1 MIHQTL
7 MLVWTQAW
15 QIAVLFFAIFILFRL
30 FARNRPHVAHLL
42 WAVLLIKC
50 LIPPVVSSSW
60 APFSWISHSVQ
71 QWLPTDASDSL
82 RTTEYITYTTQ
93 RTSSLRTQQSEET
106 SSAQNAEDLS
116 KLNPS
121 WQSYLANTERTLIV
135 FWIGSVAFVI
145 VVWASRFVHVLRRL
159 RLHRIETPAR
169 VTKIADDLAQLLK
182 LSRKICVQVSNERI
196 GPAVLGL
203 LRPRILLPSFLV
215 DRMDDEAL
223 RILIAH
229 EMTHIRRGDLFWAFL
244 QTVAGSFWWFHPAVW
259 VANRQLN
266 LECERSCDEETIAC
280 LECSPSAYAKCLLQ
294 VLEWKH
300 QLYVVPSL
308 PGVRPMQI
316 TKDRLERIMKM
327 RQGCFKQNTR
337 GLWFAM
343 AVAVLFVAPGAEYG
357 ISQQSTTTPQEPA
370 NVAKQPSRLPLGGTV
385 NSDLGV
391 NEEYRLMIGDT
402 IAISSVTDDSIKQG
416 KVIIQPDGKIHLK
429 VLDAPLDAAGKSL
442 TLLRKDLEIAY
453 RKYIV
458 SSAINIELVGQA
470 IVERTPPS
478 NASERSTRV
487 YNVADLIERIIADD
501 AANKED
507 APKHLERLLTCYES
521 PANPPTGIATLAA
534 TPAPVPAPPLPL
546 RESLKPDGEFSLLD
560 GKFVA
565 TTSEANHQR
574 ISAELVQYRQ
584 FGFKIVMQQLQFFMG
599 TQEIP
604 LEGIQWQ
611 RNETCE
617 WAILDPEAVNKV
629 RDFVTANV
637 KVMKITR
644 PTVVSRNG
652 EASGVYIGIQH
663 AIKLSEVDP
672 RVLPTNDEL
681 VETGIKAEITAE
693 LQSSQTVN
701 LSFQLLV
708 NELWPAV
715 EDGSTDNKQF
725 LISKTMKTKVSV
737 PNGKVLAIRSNIS
750 HPSIPKFEKRFFGLV
765 EPKEL
770 NANKG
775 IATEKLSRSSPS
787 NSLFKANELTT
798 SFAFPITEAKNGQ
811 VFSFSM
817 GILR

>member
-15 QIAVLFFAIFILFRL
+15 QIAVLFFAILILFRL

-60 APFSWISHSVQ
+60 APFSWITHSMQ
-71 QWLPTDASDSL
+71 QWLPTEAAASNK
-82 RTTEYITYTTQ
+82 TTEYITYSTQ
-93 RTSSLRTQQSEET
+93 RTSLLRSQPTEEASSTKHENDSL
-106 SSAQNAEDLS
+106 
-116 KLNPS
+116 KLNLS
-121 WQSYLANTERTLIV
+121 WQSYLANAERTLIV
-135 FWIGSVAFVI
+135 LWIGSIACVI

-159 RLHRIETPAR
+159 RVHRIETPLR
-169 VTKIADDLAQLLK
+169 VTNIADDLAQLLK
-182 LSRKICVQVSNERI
+182 LRRKICVQVTNERI
-196 GPAVLGL
+196 GPAVLGW

-244 QTVAGSFWWFHPAVW
+244 QTVAGSLWWFHPAVW
-259 VANRQLN
+259 IANRQLN
-266 LECERSCDEETIAC
+266 LECERSCDEETIAR
-280 LECSPSAYAKCLLQ
+280 LECPPSDYAKCLLQ

-300 QLYVVPSL
+300 QLYVVPAL
-308 PGVRPMQI
+308 PGVRPMQV

-327 RQGCFKQNTR
+327 RHGCFKQNSR
-337 GLWFAM
+337 GLWLAM
-343 AVAVLFVAPGAEYG
+343 AAAVLFVAPGAEYG
-357 ISQQSTTTPQEPA
+357 ISQQSTITPQEPA
-370 NVAKQPSRLPLGGTV
+370 NVAKQPSVLPLGGTV

-391 NEEYRLMIGDT
+391 AGQIVMEQT
-402 IAISSVTDDSIKQG
+402 PAAQKAI
-416 KVIIQPDGKIHLK
+416 
-429 VLDAPLDAAGKSL
+429 
-442 TLLRKDLEIAY
+442 
-453 RKYIV
+453 
-458 SSAINIELVGQA
+458 
-470 IVERTPPS
+470 
-478 NASERSTRV
+478 RSTRV

-501 AANKED
+501 AANKEE

-521 PANPPTGIATLAA
+521 PANPPTGVATLAA
-534 TPAPVPAPPLPL
+534 TPVPAPPIPL

-560 GKFVA
+560 GMFVA

-574 ISAELVQYRQ
+574 ISAELVHFRE
-584 FGFKIVMQQLQFFMG
+584 FGFKMVVQQLQLFMG
-599 TQEIP
+599 SQEIP

-617 WAILDPEAVNKV
+617 WAILDPEAVSRV

-637 KVMKITR
+637 KVMTITR

-652 EASGVYIGIQH
+652 EASKIYIGTQH
-663 AIKLSEVDP
+663 AIKRREVDP
-672 RVLPTNDEL
+672 RVLPTSDEL

-693 LQSSQTVN
+693 VQVSQTVN

-715 EDGSTDNKQF
+715 EDGSTDKKQF

-770 NANKG
+770 DANKG
-775 IATEKLSRSSPS
+775 IATEKLSSSSPS
-787 NSLFKANELTT
+787 NSLFKADELTT
-798 SFAFPITEAKNGQ
+798 SFALPITEAKNSQ

>member
-15 QIAVLFFAIFILFRL
+15 QIAVLFFVILILFRL
-30 FARNRPHVAHLL
+30 LARNRPHLAHLL

-82 RTTEYITYTTQ
+82 RTTEYITYSTQ

-196 GPAVLGL
+196 GPAVLGW

-215 DRMDDEAL
+215 DRMDDETL

-266 LECERSCDEETIAC
+266 LECERSCDEETIAR

-300 QLYVVPSL
+300 QLYVVPAL

-327 RQGCFKQNTR
+327 RQGCYQNCSKR
-337 GLWFAM
+337 LWLAM
-343 AVAVLFVAPGAEYG
+343 VVAVLLVAPGAEFG
-357 ISQQSTTTPQEPA
+357 IGQQSTTTPQEPA
-370 NVAKQPSRLPLGGTV
+370 NVAKQPSVLPLGGTV

-391 NEEYRLMIGDT
+391 AGQVVVEQT
-402 IAISSVTDDSIKQG
+402 
-416 KVIIQPDGKIHLK
+416 P
-429 VLDAPLDAAGKSL
+429 AAQKS
-442 TLLRKDLEIAY
+442 R
-453 RKYIV
+453 RW
-458 SSAINIELVGQA
+458 
-470 IVERTPPS
+470 
-478 NASERSTRV
+478 TRV
-487 YNVADLIERIIADD
+487 YDVADLLERIVADD

-507 APKHLERLLTCYES
+507 APKQLERMLTCYEM
-521 PANPPTGIATLAA
+521 PAIPPTGIAALTAS
-534 TPAPVPAPPLPL
+534 PAPAPPLPH
-546 RESLKPDGEFSLLD
+546 RESLKPDGEFSLMD